1 MENMGLCLKNMHW
14 VIWEFLG
21 GGNPYMFAENL
32 KIILNADLSLYN
44 KFVRK
49 KIKKKKKVNWR

>member
-1 MENMGLCLKNMHW
+1 
-14 VIWEFLG
+14 
-21 GGNPYMFAENL
+21 MFAENL

-49 KIKKKKKVNWR
+49 KIKKKKK